1 MMAARL
7 DDARPLAPH
16 PFHLVLVA
24 GMIPWFLGA
33 ALADWAYAVTYHVQW
48 TNFAAWLIV
57 GGLVF
62 GGVVLVLAL
71 TDLLRAR
78 HRGARDVPY
87 VLVVL
92 ATWVLAFFNA
102 LVHARDAWAAMPA
115 GLVLS
120 VITLLA
126 ACVATWRGFSG
137 FRTGVSR

>member
-1 MMAARL
+1 MAATL
-7 DDARPLAPH
+7 DQARPIAPH
-16 PFHLVLVA
+16 PLHLVLLA

-48 TNFAAWLIV
+48 KNFASWLIV

-71 TDLLRAR
+71 VDLLRAR
-78 HRGARDVPY
+78 RRAGRDVIY
-87 VLVVL
+87 VLLLL

-102 LVHARDAWAAMPA
+102 LVHAKDAWAAMPA

-120 VITLLA
+120 VVTLLA
-126 ACVATWRGFSG
+126 ACVATWWGVSG